1 MSNSK
6 ICDICDKEFPNPAKL
21 KAHKNRKIPCTSS
34 PKECEYCGKKF
45 ARQSGVTRHLKD
57 NVCLQEKEE
66 KYKEKTKENE
76 IREEEKKK
84 LEKKMEL
91 INEQK
96 QLIDEQMK
104 ELLNKQTIT
113 VQNIN
118 GNQINNNNNNTQ
130 NTVNFLTKEYIVKN
144 FNNDPCLKELDNYD
158 DIRAGNMITDPH
170 YDDENIMFINTIVS
184 QHNLGKLID
193 YLSKI
198 IISFY
203 KNPNNFSLQPI
214 WCSDTSRMNFLVRVL
229 PCGSKCNKWVT
240 DSSGIMIK
248 EKVIKPLLNYVVK
261 CADEYRL
268 KYAHKM
274 IKETD
279 KFLTLSE
286 IVSQVSNN
294 ALTDNIA
301 KYIAPHF
308 TLGKQLSLKA

>member
-6 ICDICDKEFPNPAKL
+6 ICDICNKKFSSPSKL
-21 KAHKNRKIPCTSS
+21 KVHKNRKIPCTSV
-34 PKECEYCGKKF
+34 PKSCEYCNAQF
-45 ARQSGVTRHLKD
+45 ARQCNVVRHLED
-57 NVCLQEKEE
+57 GVCLKEGE
-66 KYKEKTKENE
+66 NFYKEKMKNLK
-76 IREEEKKK
+76 IN
-84 LEKKMEL
+84 LEKERA
-91 INEQK
+91 
-96 QLIDEQMK
+96 LIDEKIK
-104 ELLNKQTIT
+104 EIDKQAIT

-118 GNQINNNNNNTQ
+118 GNQINNNTQ